1 MIISQT
7 ACETASY
14 YHQAAKGQISLLTNT
29 RPVAEVIDDSN
40 TSIELRE
47 KLLLTQ
53 NILTFAERRG
63 LDVDGVMANMLR
75 LTGPMLSGMFL

>member
-63 LDVDGVMANMLR
+63 LDVDGSY
-75 LTGPMLSGMFL
+75 G